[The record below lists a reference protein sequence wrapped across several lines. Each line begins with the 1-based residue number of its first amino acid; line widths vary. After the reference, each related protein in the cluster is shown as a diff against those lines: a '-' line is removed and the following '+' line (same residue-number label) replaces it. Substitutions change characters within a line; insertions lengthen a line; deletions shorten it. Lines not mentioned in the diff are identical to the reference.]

1 MKLGLM
7 SSEFRRELI
16 EQINAFLRE
25 RDEILAAYLFGSAA
39 EGGPAVN
46 DIDILVLMNESDTD
60 ANLLLLYDLD
70 LDLAGRLRVLR
81 DRIDLI
87 PFDSRL
93 VQPEVLFDALKTG
106 ILLKC
111 SDEEKLT
118 DAIENLSRYC
128 LENEGALRRQRVLQR
143 EMVG

>member
-1 MKLGLM
+1 MKLGLV

-39 EGGPAVN
+39 EGGPVVN
-46 DIDILVLMNESDTD
+46 DIDILVLLKESETD
-60 ANLLLLYDLD
+60 AILLLLSDLD
-70 LDLAGRLRVLR
+70 VDLAGRLRVST

-118 DAIENLSRYC
+118 DAIENLSRYF
-128 LENEGALRRQRVLQR
+128 LENEGALRRQRMLQR